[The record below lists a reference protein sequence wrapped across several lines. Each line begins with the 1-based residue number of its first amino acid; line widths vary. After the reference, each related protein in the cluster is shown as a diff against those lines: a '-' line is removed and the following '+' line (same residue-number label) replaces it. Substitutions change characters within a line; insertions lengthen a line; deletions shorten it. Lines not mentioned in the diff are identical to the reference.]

1 MLEIRKYPI
10 LEIAQM
16 LKTDKNIE
24 MNRTTFR
31 RLKNMGVVYK
41 PIGRGTKAVLD
52 IKEITEPFKVMCI
65 IDYGYDPKTDFNDLA
80 REICMIRRNRFYSAM
95 NKTNKNT
102 ILKNELNENRIS
114 RYKVGR
120 YDSKLIDDGVFVK
133 NGTDDVYYR
142 VNGSNVEKASKDE
155 YMASKERMNELR
167 EKGLDNR
174 TAAVQLH
181 NENEGTI
188 RSARSMMEI
197 IDFVNP
203 NVSELVRLA
212 EDHCK
217 RHDLSLMNR
226 DESFS

>member
-120 YDSKLIDDGVFVK
+120 YDNKLLDDGVFVR
-133 NGTDDVYYR
+133 NGMDDVYYR

-155 YMASKERMNELR
+155 YLASKESMN
-167 EKGLDNR
+167 D
-174 TAAVQLH
+174 
-181 NENEGTI
+181 
-188 RSARSMMEI
+188 
-197 IDFVNP
+197 
-203 NVSELVRLA
+203 
-212 EDHCK
+212 
-217 RHDLSLMNR
+217 
-226 DESFS
+226 